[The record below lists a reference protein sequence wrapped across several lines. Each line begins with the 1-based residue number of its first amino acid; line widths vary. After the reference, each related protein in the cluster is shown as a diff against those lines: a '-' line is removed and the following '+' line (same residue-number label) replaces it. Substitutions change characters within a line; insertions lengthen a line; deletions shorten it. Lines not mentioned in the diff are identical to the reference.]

1 MKIANVLAILLS
13 GLGLAILVAGPASA
27 GGGGGG
33 GGPCSGFSEGD
44 QLVMRDSCFDGA
56 AHFSE
61 SGSSLVIEN
70 GGIIPHTYT
79 AVDGSFDTGI
89 LQPGESSEIL
99 LDKDGVVRVLCTLHG
114 TAHGGGMAGVL
125 LIGESMAA
133 GKAARSPVSAEI
145 GIRSEQGAVE
155 SVDSLESVNRIKE
168 LLETYAKI
176 TMLIVVVTG
185 GLLGLLVIGL
195 VRRSSRSDPDTASA
209 EQASDQVDISA

>member
-1 MKIANVLAILLS
+1 MKKGSSLALLVS
-13 GLGLAILVAGPASA
+13 GLGLTLLIAGPTSA

-61 SGSSLVIEN
+61 SGSTLVIEN
-70 GGIIPHTYT
+70 GGIIPHTYA

-133 GKAARSPVSAEI
+133 GMAVRSPVSAEI

-155 SVDSLESVNRIKE
+155 SIDLLEFVSRIEDSLDTSSR
-168 LLETYAKI
+168 I

-185 GLLGLLVIGL
+185 GLLGLLVIGAA
-195 VRRSSRSDPDTASA
+195 RRSSRSDPDTATTERA
-209 EQASDQVDISA
+209 TDQVDISA